1 MAAKTNT
8 PFVRLRTYALLVS
21 APLHEVLIPM
31 NPYLP
36 LLIVLLFGLVLGAIL
51 SALAHFVGRRKRS
64 KNSVKY
70 EPYECGVPAV
80 GERDKMSVK
89 FYLTA
94 ILFILFDIETVFLYL
109 WATTFKQLGWFGIAE
124 VLAFLAILVV
134 GYVYVLKRGALE
146 WD

>member
-1 MAAKTNT
+1 
-8 PFVRLRTYALLVS
+8 
-21 APLHEVLIPM
+21 M

-36 LLIVLLFGLVLGAIL
+36 VLIVLLFGLVLGSIL
-51 SALAHFVGRRKRS
+51 SAFAHFIGPRARRPA
-64 KNSVKY
+64 VKL

-80 GERDKMSVK
+80 GEREKMSVK

-109 WATTFKQLGWFGIAE
+109 WAKTFDSLGWFGFVE
-124 VLAFLAILVV
+124 VLVFLVILVA
-134 GYVYVLKRGALE
+134 GYVYVVKRGALA

>member
-1 MAAKTNT
+1 
-8 PFVRLRTYALLVS
+8 
-21 APLHEVLIPM
+21 M

-36 LLIVLLFGLVLGAIL
+36 VLIVLLFGLVLGSIL
-51 SALAHFVGRRKRS
+51 SALAHFVGPRARLTK
-64 KNSVKY
+64 VKL

-109 WATTFKQLGWFGIAE
+109 WATTFRDLGWFGIIE
-124 VLAFLAILVV
+124 VFVFLVILVA

>member
-1 MAAKTNT
+1 
-8 PFVRLRTYALLVS
+8 
-21 APLHEVLIPM
+21 M

-36 LLIVLLFGLVLGAIL
+36 VVIVMLGGIGLGAVL
-51 SALAHFVGRRKRS
+51 SALAAFVGPKRPDRI
-64 KNSVKY
+64 KNQ
-70 EPYECGVPAV
+70 PYECGVPIV
-80 GERDKMSVK
+80 GERDRMSVK

-109 WATTFKQLGWFGIAE
+109 WAVTFRQLGWFGVGE
-124 VLAFLAILVV
+124 VLIFIGILVV

>member
-1 MAAKTNT
+1 
-8 PFVRLRTYALLVS
+8 
-21 APLHEVLIPM
+21 M

-36 LLIVLLFGLVLGAIL
+36 VLIILIFGIIFGGIMTSL
-51 SALAHFVGRRKRS
+51 SRFAGPRVRKTR
-64 KNSVKY
+64 NA
-70 EPYECGVPAV
+70 EPYECGVPMI

-109 WATTFKQLGWFGIAE
+109 WATTFKDLGWFGVAE
-124 VLAFLAILVV
+124 VAVFLLILVA

>member
-1 MAAKTNT
+1 
-8 PFVRLRTYALLVS
+8 
-21 APLHEVLIPM
+21 M

-36 LLIVLLFGLVLGAIL
+36 VLIVLLLGIGLGGIL
-51 SALAHFVGRRKRS
+51 SALARFSGPHKPNRIKA
-64 KNSVKY
+64 
-70 EPYECGVPAV
+70 EPYECGVPIV

-109 WATTFKQLGWFGIAE
+109 WAMTFKSLGWFGISE
-124 VLAFLAILVV
+124 IIVFLIILFA
-134 GYVYVLKRGALE
+134 GYVYVVKRGALE

>member
-1 MAAKTNT
+1 
-8 PFVRLRTYALLVS
+8 
-21 APLHEVLIPM
+21 M

-36 LLIVLLFGLVLGAIL
+36 VLIVLLLGVGLGGIL
-51 SALAHFVGRRKRS
+51 SGLAHFAGPRKPNRIKS
-64 KNSVKY
+64 
-70 EPYECGVPAV
+70 EPYECGVPIV

-109 WATTFKQLGWFGIAE
+109 WAMTFRELGWFGIGE
-124 VLAFLAILVV
+124 IVVFLAVLFA
-134 GYVYVLKRGALE
+134 GYVYVVKRGALE